1 MERKKSTEITTQLI
15 ILRMWS
21 GMFFNYNN
29 VNVAI
34 TKEKSGRGHG
44 SG

>member
-29 VNVAI
+29 MNVVIAI
-34 TKEKSGRGHG
+34 EKSVRGHG